1 MCAKEDKLL
10 AQAMEN
16 VGALVREL
24 DFLVSGSRFGSWE
37 YRLPELL
44 SGQVASAL
52 FRTLSVPLGEIKFI
66 WRTCNSQAAS

>member
-52 FRTLSVPLGEIKFI
+52 F
-66 WRTCNSQAAS
+66 

>member
-37 YRLPELL
+37 YRLSELL

-52 FRTLSVPLGEIKFI
+52 F
-66 WRTCNSQAAS
+66 